1 MQLCYIFGGQE
12 SRMIEGLEFDDVLIV
27 PTLSEVCSRD
37 DVDISVKLSD
47 NFTLNFPLIAS
58 PMVGVTDGKF
68 AKQLSDLGGIA
79 ILHRFYK
86 TKEFFYADVK
96 ENLTESDNYGLSI
109 KVGDSSYKEYLNG
122 VFAPKILLVDTANG
136 YLKTVLDYCEKLKSY
151 IVKNNL
157 NILLMAGN
165 VVTEAGCVN
174 LNNSGCDLIRVGIGG
189 GSPCSTRNKTG
200 IGIPAITAIQ
210 DCQSD
215 DYKIVVDGG
224 ITASGDLVK
233 AVVAGADLGM
243 AGRLFA
249 ETFEAP
255 NDGVL
260 YGMAS
265 RTNMENV
272 NMPIKSVEGFDIQ
285 INKHH
290 HLADFVKEF
299 GYGIKSAGT
308 YLNARSLEEI
318 YFNGEFIRVTDYAIK
333 KNI

>member
-1 MQLCYIFGGQE
+1 
-12 SRMIEGLEFDDVLIV
+12 MIEGLEFDDVLIA
-27 PTLSEVCSRD
+27 PTLSEVLSRD
-37 DVDISVKLSD
+37 DVDISVKLSE

-58 PMVGVTDGKF
+58 PMVGVVDGEF
-68 AKQLSDLGGIA
+68 AKLLSDLGGIA

-86 TKEFFYADVK
+86 TSQDFYTDVQD
-96 ENLTESDNYGLSI
+96 NLTENDNYGISI
-109 KVGDSSYKEYLNG
+109 KVGDDSYKEYLNLL
-122 VFAPKILLVDTANG
+122 FSPKILLVDTANG
-136 YLKTVLDYCEKLKSY
+136 YLKSVADYCEEIKTF
-151 IVKNNL
+151 IVKNDL
-157 NILLMAGN
+157 PVLLMCGN
-165 VVTEAGCVN
+165 VVTREGCVT
-174 LNNSGCDLIRVGIGG
+174 LNRAGCDLVRVGIGG

-200 IGIPAITAIQ
+200 IGVPGITAVQ
-210 DCQSD
+210 NCEPTSPD
-215 DYKIVVDGG
+215 DYKVVIDGG
-224 ITASGDLVK
+224 IRHSGDLVK
-233 AVVAGADLGM
+233 AFVAGADLGM
-243 AGRLFA
+243 AGKLFA

-255 NDGVL
+255 NDGIL

-265 RTNMENV
+265 RTNMEKV

-333 KNI
+333 KNV